1 MGPRPW
7 LNNTQSDLRP
17 GILLALPL
25 SCMEALAYHAGGY
38 EDSDPRGGGD
48 GTGWG
53 LSFNGKSSWAGC
65 QQPSAARSPQPVLF
79 TPLLG

>member
-1 MGPRPW
+1 MLGAMR
-7 LNNTQSDLRP
+7 TVT
-17 GILLALPL
+17 
-25 SCMEALAYHAGGY
+25 H
-38 EDSDPRGGGD
+38 GGGGV

>member
-7 LNNTQSDLRP
+7 LNNTQSDLGP

-38 EDSDPRGGGD
+38 EDSDPRWG
-48 GTGWG
+48 G